1 MVNNGQ
7 ATELVFCITYWTD
20 SNTIKNCWYWPVTY
34 TDTRIGA
41 ALAKN
46 HYYHKLTPLQTNLVP
61 YILTICTTTPN
72 FVLIQ
77 YTQQKA
83 RDVDTTSGSW
93 SWGVLESVKARWNS
107 GVITVTSALVN
118 EHQQWNGLASWT
130 STQVKTISDYF
141 KSPPTGQ

>member
-1 MVNNGQ
+1 MDKQQNWYLYNLLDRFQ
-7 ATELVFCITYWTD
+7 YHQKLLVLVCYLYRYQNWC
-20 SNTIKNCWYWPVTY
+20 SPSKKPS
-34 TDTRIGA
+34 
-41 ALAKN
+41 
-46 HYYHKLTPLQTNLVP
+46 YYHILTPLQTNLVP
-61 YILTICTTTPN
+61 YILTICTLTPN
-72 FVLIQ
+72 FALIQ

-130 STQVKTISDYF
+130 STQVKRISDYF